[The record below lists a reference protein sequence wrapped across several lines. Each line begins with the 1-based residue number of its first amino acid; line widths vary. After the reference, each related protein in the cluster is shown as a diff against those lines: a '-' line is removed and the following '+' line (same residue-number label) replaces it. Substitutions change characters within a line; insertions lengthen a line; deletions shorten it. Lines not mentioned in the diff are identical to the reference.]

1 MIDDTVIKVLGSF
14 LQGVPTA
21 AIVLVAVALIKKDVK
36 VLSNTVKEIKV
47 DTRDCKAA
55 REDAEQDLHNRVTK
69 TVERIAHLEGVRNGG
84 AR

>member
-1 MIDDTVIKVLGSF
+1 MMDDAVIKVLGSF

-36 VLSNTVKEIKV
+36 VLGNAVKEIKD
-47 DTRDCKAA
+47 DTRTCKSA
-55 REDAEQDLHNRVTK
+55 REEAEQDLHNRVTK

-84 AR
+84 IR